1 MSAAN
6 LSVLIVDCGLIRCTD
21 IPQQMSS
28 DGDKVDVKSRA
39 RRRGRQRADQR
50 PGEEAVQV
58 NDAYD
63 GGGPAPEEPTDDMQ
77 HATGG

>member
-1 MSAAN
+1 
-6 LSVLIVDCGLIRCTD
+6 
-21 IPQQMSS
+21 MSS
-28 DGDKVDVKSRA
+28 DGEKVDVKARA
-39 RRRGRQRADQR
+39 RRRRRQRADER